1 MGLENRTKNLHRTMD
16 KEISRTPVFTK
27 QDEDNILATI
37 KQATP
42 DKVVQLKRK
51 KSSIVPRLLTAALF
65 AGIIFA
71 SYTMIDSY
79 LTPDTATEIKKP
91 EVKYAQELTQASSK
105 LTYEAA
111 TQKLTL
117 EGTVKNA
124 TPYTSEPFKA
134 RVKILKEDVADSL
147 ESKTLALEDESTN
160 HILRPDESYSFS
172 KVITLDMDIVDEN
185 TFKDAFEVELYTKD
199 KTLTSFVINKIEFI
213 NTPNEGSAETIVEE
227 RKPNGKPTEE
237 QTKEPVTATNP
248 KVDADQKQEQTAV
261 TDDKPKEPTLAE
273 LEQKYGKKKTP
284 FRNVPV
290 ESRNQA
296 SQFFLNG
303 ITLGMTKEETLNIL
317 GPYDQYKS
325 EEELTES
332 WAVWNMVTA
341 DKNSIENASEFSIT
355 YSVNQKVDYISFFT
369 LHNSFVEEWEKT
381 LGEPYHRTEYGET
394 FYYFE
399 DTKQMLCLDAVYEGF
414 KHYDVRLWK
423 TDHPEEYKNAV
434 E

>member
-1 MGLENRTKNLHRTMD
+1 MD
-16 KEISRTPVFTK
+16 KEISRTPVYTK
-27 QDEDNILATI
+27 QDEDNILAAI
-37 KQATP
+37 KQTTP
-42 DKVVQLKRK
+42 DKVVQLKRQ
-51 KSSIVPRLLTAALF
+51 KSSSVPRLLTAALF

-105 LTYEAA
+105 LTYEAD

-134 RVKILKEDVADSL
+134 RVKILKEDVAESL
-147 ESKTLALEDESTN
+147 ESKSFELDDDSTN
-160 HILRPDESYSFS
+160 HILRPDESYTFN

-185 TFKDAFEVELYTKD
+185 TFKDAFEVELYTED
-199 KTLTSFVINKIEFI
+199 KTLTSFVIKKIEFI
-213 NTPNEGSAETIVEE
+213 YTPNEDSAETIVEE
-227 RKPNGKPTEE
+227 PAPNGKPTEE
-237 QTKEPVTATNP
+237 QTKEPVTAKDP
-248 KVDADQKQEQTAV
+248 KQDADQKQEQPV
-261 TDDKPKEPTLAE
+261 VKDDKPKDPTLEE

-317 GPYDQYKS
+317 GPYDKYQS
-325 EEELTES
+325 EDEPTDS

-341 DKNSIENASEFSIT
+341 DKNSIENASEFSVS
-355 YSVNQKVDYISFFT
+355 YSVDQKVDHIRFFT
-369 LHNSFVEEWEKT
+369 LHNPYVGEWEKT
-381 LGEPYHRTEYGET
+381 FGEPYHSTDYGET
-394 FYYFE
+394 FYYFKN
-399 DTKQMLCLDAVYEGF
+399 TKQMLCLDAVYEGF
-414 KHYDVRLWK
+414 KHYEVSLWT
-423 TDHPEEYKNAV
+423 TDNPEEYKADV